1 MATSFRRL
9 WFEPRRSSFRHW
21 IFLVHQWAGVGVGLY
36 FAMMGLTGSI
46 SVFLPELRN
55 ALVAPVSAPTGSQKI
70 GLQALQSNI
79 EEMSPWLRLRAVYP
93 GLTANQADLFEEQ
106 SSDRTVREIA
116 IDPYNAHILVDR
128 RRGATLYDRVRDLH
142 ANLLNGDAGKTIN
155 GCCGILLLLTG
166 LTGLVVWWPG
176 KRHMNRNTFRV
187 SVRKGLHRLS
197 FDLHRLAGVLVVVP
211 LSVAAVS
218 GIGMALPHLADKAVS
233 AVLGPAAKA
242 FHPTETLTPKYASLD
257 RILQAARERIPAA
270 TATRIQAPSPRNRDF
285 VVFMHLPGD
294 WRDEGDN
301 RVLVEAD
308 NAAIRE
314 VQLGTQLPLSS
325 RVIAGMASVHYGQY
339 GGIPTRVFALLVGLT
354 IPFLYATGMVLWWRR
369 AFRRPLGGSG
379 STTRAGPVPIASQRI
394 GTIPEE
400 TFELDPARS
409 AGC

>member
-1 MATSFRRL
+1 MARSLRRL

-55 ALVAPVSAPTGSQKI
+55 TLVAPVSAPAGSQRI

-79 EEMSPWLRLRAVYP
+79 EEMSPWLRLRAIYP

-106 SSDRTVREIA
+106 SSERTVREIA
-116 IDPYNAHILVDR
+116 IDPYNGHILVDR
-128 RRGATLYDRVRDLH
+128 RRGATPYDWIRDLH
-142 ANLLNGDAGKTIN
+142 ANLLSGDVGKTIN
-155 GCCGILLLLTG
+155 GFCGILLLLTG

-176 KRHMNRNTFRV
+176 KRHVNRTTFRV
-187 SVRKGLHRLS
+187 SVRKGMHRLS

-218 GIGMALPHLADKAVS
+218 GICMAFPHLADGAFS
-233 AVLGPAAKA
+233 AVLGPTAKP
-242 FHPTETLTPKYASLD
+242 FLPTADRHAVVPQKYANLD
-257 RILQAARERIPAA
+257 SILRVAREQIPAA

-301 RVLVEAD
+301 RVLVEGD
-308 NAAIRE
+308 HAAIRE
-314 VQLGTQLPLSS
+314 VQLGSQLPLSS
-325 RVIAGMASVHYGQY
+325 RVIAAMASIHYGQY
-339 GGIPTRVFALLVGLT
+339 GGIPTRIFAVLVGLT
-354 IPFLYATGMVLWWRR
+354 IPLLYTTGMVLWWRR
-369 AFRRPLGGSG
+369 VFPPAGSG
-379 STTRAGPVPIASQRI
+379 LR
-394 GTIPEE
+394 E
-400 TFELDPARS
+400 
-409 AGC
+409 